1 MTTAVDPVTLEVIR
15 NALTATAEEMSLVV
29 MRSARSPLLREAGDL
44 SSALT
49 DADGHLIAQGRDIPM
64 HMGVMSFTVREFLKR
79 VPKSRL
85 APGDVWFLNLPEV
98 GGNHLPDVKAI
109 RPVFVAARSSRLRS
123 TSRTGPTSAARCPGA
138 TWPAPPTPGR
148 KGLRIPP
155 FRLFT
160 ADGPYRENLDMV
172 LANVRGAQ
180 EREGDILA
188 QMAATRDAEERLHQ
202 IFAEHG
208 TDTVLAAIAA
218 IHDRAEAQMRE
229 ALAAIPDGIYN
240 GEDWLDDDAAGGEPV
255 AVRVRVTI
263 EGDSAKF
270 DFSETA
276 DAARGPVNTTPFI
289 AAASVFYVVK
299 ALFGPDIQPSGGCY
313 RPLEIVT
320 RPGSLLDPG
329 PERPVVGGNH
339 ETSQRVA
346 DAVFRALEPTGPE
359 RLSAGGPTT
368 SGLVLFGGRRADG
381 VWTTFYETHGGGEG
395 ARHDRDGAPVVR
407 VHMSNVMN
415 TPAEVVEAEYP
426 IRVECQ
432 RLRGGS
438 GGAGRRRGGDGLHR
452 EYRVMCDDMSVTTM
466 YERRVVP
473 PYGLQGGAPGAPFR
487 VTVSRADGHRLDLPG
502 KANVRLDRNDVVVVE
517 SCGGG
522 GYGTPEGSDTSVDS
536 SVAARAGARANSP
549 TEMRAD
555 SPPDSP
561 AHSRADSPANS

>member
-1 MTTAVDPVTLEVIR
+1 MNAPVDPVTLEVIR
-15 NALTATAEEMSLVV
+15 NALSATAEEMSLVV

-49 DADGHLIAQGRDIPM
+49 DADGHLVAQGRDIPM

-85 APGDVWFLNLPEV
+85 APGDVWFLNLPEI

-109 RPVFVAARSSRLRS
+109 RPVFVGGALVAFAVNLAHWADIGGAVPGSYV
-123 TSRTGPTSAARCPGA
+123 AGA
-138 TWPAPPTPGR
+138 TDAWQE
-148 KGLRIPP
+148 GLRIPP

-160 ADGPYRENLDMV
+160 ADGPLRENLDMV

-188 QMAATRDAEERLHQ
+188 QMAATRDADEHLQQ

-229 ALAAIPDGIYN
+229 ALAAIPDGIYT

-263 EGDSAKF
+263 EGDRATF
-270 DFSETA
+270 DFSKTA

-299 ALFGPDIQPSGGCY
+299 TLFGPDIQPSGGCY

-329 PERPVVGGNH
+329 PERPGGGR
-339 ETSQRVA
+339 QPRDLA
-346 DAVFRALEPTGPE
+346 AR
-359 RLSAGGPTT
+359 
-368 SGLVLFGGRRADG
+368 GGRRVPGPGADRSG
-381 VWTTFYETHGGGEG
+381 TPLRRRADHVGTGAVRRPASGRGLDHFLRDPRRRRGRQTRSRRRAGGAGPHVE
-395 ARHDRDGAPVVR
+395 RDEHPGR
-407 VHMSNVMN
+407 
-415 TPAEVVEAEYP
+415 
-426 IRVECQ
+426 
-432 RLRGGS
+432 GS
-438 GGAGRRRGGDGLHR
+438 GGG
-452 EYRVMCDDMSVTTM
+452 VSNP
-466 YERRVVP
+466 RRVP
-473 PYGLQGGAPGAPFR
+473 APARRLGR
-487 VTVSRADGHRLDLPG
+487 GRA
-502 KANVRLDRNDVVVVE
+502 E
-517 SCGGG
+517 
-522 GYGTPEGSDTSVDS
+522 
-536 SVAARAGARANSP
+536 ARR
-549 TEMRAD
+549 
-555 SPPDSP
+555 
-561 AHSRADSPANS
+561 